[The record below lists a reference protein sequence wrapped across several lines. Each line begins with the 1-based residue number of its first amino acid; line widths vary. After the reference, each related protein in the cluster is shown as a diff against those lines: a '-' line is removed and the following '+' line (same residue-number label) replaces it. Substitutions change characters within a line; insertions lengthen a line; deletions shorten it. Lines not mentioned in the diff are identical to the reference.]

1 MKDTELLGIF
11 FRLFSRAL
19 MLLLVLPLVNSVKGI
34 VASKLGDDTADREG
48 RITLNPVAHL
58 DMLGSLCILLTG
70 FGWSKPLPIN
80 YSRMRNVRQG
90 VILIS
95 LAGPMTH
102 FVSALVCKMICFFI
116 THFMS
121 FGSDGVTPGF
131 CLSLVFY
138 YLGWIN
144 VCLGTI
150 HILPL
155 PPMDG
160 FNLLQQFAGAKF
172 NSWYYSNYR
181 KINQISYYILMGL
194 FFIGP
199 LTRYVINPLGW
210 LISLIDNLLSL
221 MLIWM
226 PLVFK

>member
-1 MKDTELLGIF
+1 MRDTELLGIF
-11 FRLFSRAL
+11 FQILSRAL

-80 YSRMRNVRQG
+80 FSRMRNVRQG
-90 VILIS
+90 VVLIS
-95 LAGPMTH
+95 LAGPMTL

-116 THFMS
+116 SHFMMFS
-121 FGSDGVTPGF
+121 PDGVTAGY
-131 CLSLVFY
+131 CLWLVFQF
-138 YLGWIN
+138 LANIN
-144 VCLGTI
+144 VCLGTL

-160 FNLLQQFAGAKF
+160 FNLLQQFAGTKF

-181 KINQISYYILMGL
+181 KINQISFYILMGL

-199 LTRYVINPLGW
+199 LTRYTIDPLSW
-210 LISLIDNLLSL
+210 LISLVDNLLSL